1 MGHGRKAES
10 EVRIGMGRGGIAGLG
25 SELGWELVETLNLG

>member
-1 MGHGRKAES
+1 MVERLSLRSGLGWDVAELQD
-10 EVRIGMGRGGIAGLG
+10 LG

>member
-1 MGHGRKAES
+1 MVERLSLRSGLGWDVVKLQD
-10 EVRIGMGRGGIAGLG
+10 LG